1 MVSESRRSRGAN
13 KHTPPSA
20 SGPCLLQPGGKDCW
34 LLLGCSMGVKGCEV
48 TIVVTTD
55 DDASSEEV
63 VTTMVE
69 VCGGL
74 RGLRTNAL
82 LPSPSLV
89 PEAPESR
96 TLLSAPRLLFSRR
109 FKIQKANTHKKN
121 NPSRPPI
128 IAPVLADDDR
138 PLDGLDSRSEV
149 KFITILG
156 KEVGVIEG
164 VTIMEGVLEGETEMD
179 GVIEGV
185 AELEGVLEGVAELEG
200 VLEGVAELEGV
211 LEGVAELEG
220 VPEDVAE
227 LEEVTEGVV
236 VGEEVPEGVYPSD

>member
-1 MVSESRRSRGAN
+1 
-13 KHTPPSA
+13 
-20 SGPCLLQPGGKDCW
+20 
-34 LLLGCSMGVKGCEV
+34 MGVKGCEV

-63 VTTMVE
+63 VTTIVE

-164 VTIMEGVLEGETEMD
+164 VTIMEGVLEGE
-179 GVIEGV
+179 
-185 AELEGVLEGVAELEG
+185 
-200 VLEGVAELEGV
+200 LEGV